1 MNKKIILILLLTI
14 IALAILTLL
23 TFGPLANWRKQ
34 GSFNPVSLQP
44 QKTTQTQVSII
55 PQPQERASS
64 TPVTFDAY
72 HNKDV
77 TENFYGVELPHGAK
91 VSAGK
96 DPGSYTVT
104 FDQMNGQV
112 RLMDVPDNSTLELFV
127 LSQEEPRL
135 KKTLPGYTRVDY
147 KKVTIHGVET
157 YQLTYDDT
165 SHGSERSVA
174 MYVTGPDRAAVI
186 SFSATPDIF
195 TQELPALTNVLSS
208 FAWENK

>member
-1 MNKKIILILLLTI
+1 MNKKIIFILLLTL
-14 IALAILTLL
+14 IALTVLTIL

-34 GSFNPVSLQP
+34 GSFNPSSLQP
-44 QKTTQTQVSII
+44 QPTTQKQVSIK
-55 PQPQERASS
+55 PQEQASS

-77 TENFYGVELPHGAK
+77 VENFYGLELPHGAN

-96 DPGSYTVT
+96 DPGSYSVS
-104 FDQMNGQV
+104 FDQVNGQV

-135 KKTLPGYTRVDY
+135 KKSLSSYTRVDY
-147 KKVTIHGVET
+147 KKVMAHGIEA
-157 YQLTYDDT
+157 YQLTYNDA
-165 SHGSERSVA
+165 SHGAERNLA
-174 MYVTGPDRAAVI
+174 IYVTGPDRAAVI
-186 SFSATPDIF
+186 SFSAKPDIF
-195 TQELPALTNVLSS
+195 TQELPVLTNMLNS

>member
-1 MNKKIILILLLTI
+1 MNKKVILILLLTI

-34 GSFNPVSLQP
+34 GSFNPASLQP
-44 QKTTQTQVSII
+44 QKTTQEQVSNK
-55 PQPQERASS
+55 PQEQTSS
-64 TPVTFDAY
+64 TPMTFDVY

-77 TENFYGVELPHGAK
+77 TENFYGVEFPHGAN
-91 VSAGK
+91 VTAGK
-96 DPGSYTVT
+96 DPGSYAVA
-104 FDQMNGQV
+104 FDQMSGQV

-135 KKTLPGYTRVDY
+135 KKTLPGYARVDY
-147 KKVTIHGVET
+147 KKVTLHGVEA
-157 YQLTYDDT
+157 YQLTYDT
-165 SHGSERSVA
+165 SHGAERNLV

-195 TQELPALTNVLSS
+195 TQELPTLTNVLNS
-208 FAWENK
+208 FTWETK